1 MSNNASGVCRSGRAR
16 PSPAD
21 PTNGDRDALAKSKLP
36 AVYPFREYIDVDG
49 LVIHG
54 ANLGILFERA
64 ADYVDRILK
73 GAKPADA
80 GTARYRIRA
89 DRCLASRAIVA
100 RLREP
105 FGRPAPFRKP
115 PCCAVILIT
124 RYFLDFFTG
133 LKIGVRDKSQSIL
146 EIGRDELRDLS
157 TTPWR
162 NRRVPKD
169 LEQVGDRREIGIRL
183 SGRRERFALPR
194 LASDRCSVARAFRA
208 TGALSKTPVLRGHL
222 DNLIFFRLFHRAKE
236 QKE

>member
-1 MSNNASGVCRSGRAR
+1 MRREFAVLVAPDLLLLTRRMEIATLWRRASCR
-16 PSPAD
+16 PSTRFANT
-21 PTNGDRDALAKSKLP
+21 PTSTVASSTARIS
-36 AVYPFREYIDVDG
+36 VS
-49 LVIHG
+49 
-54 ANLGILFERA
+54 LFERA

-162 NRRVPKD
+162 SRRVPKD

-194 LASDRCSVARAFRA
+194 LASDRCSAARAFRA
-208 TGALSKTPVLRGHL
+208 TGALSKT
-222 DNLIFFRLFHRAKE
+222 
-236 QKE
+236 

>member
-1 MSNNASGVCRSGRAR
+1 MRREFAVLVAPDLLLLTRRMEIATLWRRASCR
-16 PSPAD
+16 PSTRFANT
-21 PTNGDRDALAKSKLP
+21 PTSTVSSSTARIS
-36 AVYPFREYIDVDG
+36 VS
-49 LVIHG
+49 
-54 ANLGILFERA
+54 LFERA

-162 NRRVPKD
+162 SRRVPKD
-169 LEQVGDRREIGIRL
+169 LEQVGDF

-194 LASDRCSVARAFRA
+194 LASDRCSVA
-208 TGALSKTPVLRGHL
+208 
-222 DNLIFFRLFHRAKE
+222 
-236 QKE
+236 

>member
-1 MSNNASGVCRSGRAR
+1 
-16 PSPAD
+16 
-21 PTNGDRDALAKSKLP
+21 RDALVKCKLP
-36 AVYPFREYIDVDG
+36 AVYPFREYTDVDG

-64 ADYVDRILK
+64 ANYVDRILK

-133 LKIGVRDKSQSIL
+133 INIGVRYKSQSRL
-146 EIGRDELRDLS
+146 EIGRAALRDLNMS
-157 TTPWR
+157 LGRT
-162 NRRVPKD
+162 RRKLRHPD
-169 LEQVGDRREIGIRL
+169 SQ
-183 SGRRERFALPR
+183 GRRTDRCRYSSLRHSSCSLPR
-194 LASDRCSVARAFRA
+194 LASDRCSVGRAFRA
-208 TGALSKTPVLRGHL
+208 TGALSKTP
-222 DNLIFFRLFHRAKE
+222 
-236 QKE
+236 